1 MEPERQEYK
10 GHRIELRARGPIAL
24 RAGEVERESEPEL
37 LINDAKIDY
46 GKLPDGTYFL
56 HEYAYDWTDNL
67 IDLARRFI
75 DYRIKTDEIRLERQ
89 SNRRD

>member
-10 GHRIELRARGPIAL
+10 GHRIELRARGAVAL
-24 RAGEVERESEPEL
+24 SGGEVERESATEL

-46 GKLPDGTYFL
+46 GRLPDGTYFL

-67 IDLARRFI
+67 IDLARKFI
-75 DYRIKTDEIRLERQ
+75 DYRLKTDEIRLKRQ
-89 SNRRD
+89 SDRRD